1 MSFHMVSLRRI
12 RGTNLTTKMMKR
24 IIHTATV
31 FACLSFLILACNSE
45 YDIFVEPLADMELSK
60 TSVDVLEPVYI
71 KNLGKGETFSFWPG
85 DEGQDYSK
93 IEESK
98 NAGLPPNRGIDLE
111 YTYLRSGTYIITM
124 IASSFNEET
133 GELVQ
138 AVSTQQI
145 TVNPGNNGNNFTRFA
160 IDNAL
165 AGYSPEGVID
175 GNKISI
181 PIGFINRASGI
192 SDKDYAVLINKRPP
206 LFSANSSS
214 AKVYSEEGTLLQGRG
229 DDNYQLNLIDVN
241 TLEPIIRK
249 FTVVQDDL
257 PNVYDVAALFYPE
270 ISDLKVLGFTANEYS
285 RDGLSTVSED
295 EIEKLQLAYPGQT
308 FFGVFLIGVKPDQL
322 QTAILDFTLSDGSS
336 LHLKATGEEII
347 SGTTPVDISEAP
359 VDFEIVRTIDGFSI
373 TSEFKIYTTV
383 F

>member
-1 MSFHMVSLRRI
+1 
-12 RGTNLTTKMMKR
+12 MKR
-24 IIHTATV
+24 IIHNTAV
-31 FACLSFLILACNSE
+31 FACLTFFILACNTE
-45 YDIFVEPLADMELSK
+45 YDIFVDPRAEMELSK

-71 KNLGKGETFSFWPG
+71 KNLGEGETFSFWPG

-93 IEESK
+93 IADSR
-98 NAGLPPNRGIDLE
+98 NAGLPPNRGKDFE
-111 YTYLRSGTYIITM
+111 YTYLRSGTYTITM

-138 AVSTQQI
+138 VVSTQQI

-165 AGYSPEGVID
+165 AGYSPEGVIV

-181 PIGFINRASGI
+181 PIGFINRVSGI
-192 SDKDYAVLINKRPP
+192 SDQDYAVLINKRPP

-214 AKVYSEEGTLLQGRG
+214 AKVYSEEGTLLEGRG
-229 DDNYQLNLIDVN
+229 DDNYQVNLIDVN

-249 FTVVQDDL
+249 FTVVQDGL
-257 PNVYDVAALFYPE
+257 PNEYSVAALFYPE

-285 RDGLSTVSED
+285 KDGLSTVSED
-295 EIEKLQLAYPGQT
+295 EIKELQLAYPGQT
-308 FFGVFLIGVKPDQL
+308 FFGVFLIGVSPDQ
-322 QTAILDFTLSDGSS
+322 QKAAILDFTLSDGAS

-347 SGTTPVDISEAP
+347 SGTTPVDISKAP
-359 VDFEIVRTIDGFSI
+359 VDFEIIKTIDGFSI
-373 TSEFKIYTTV
+373 TSEFQIYSTV

>member
-1 MSFHMVSLRRI
+1 
-12 RGTNLTTKMMKR
+12 MMKR
-24 IIHTATV
+24 IIHNTAV
-31 FACLSFLILACNSE
+31 FACLSFFILACKTE
-45 YDIFVEPLADMELSK
+45 YDIFVEPKAEMELSK
-60 TSVDVLEPVYI
+60 TSVDILEPVYI

-93 IEESK
+93 IADSR
-98 NAGLPPNRGIDLE
+98 NAGLPPNRGIDFE
-111 YTYLRSGTYIITM
+111 YTYLRSGTYTITM

-133 GELVQ
+133 GKFVQ
-138 AVSTQQI
+138 KVITQQI

-165 AGYSPEGVID
+165 AGYSPEGIIE

-181 PIGFINRASGI
+181 PIGFINRVSGI
-192 SDKDYAVLINKRPP
+192 SDQDYAVLINKRPP

-249 FTVVQDDL
+249 FTVVQDGL
-257 PNVYDVAALFYPE
+257 PNEYAVAALFYPV
-270 ISDLKVLGFTANEYS
+270 ISDLKVLGFTASEYS
-285 RDGLSTVSED
+285 KDGLSTVSED

-308 FFGVFLIGVKPDQL
+308 FFGVFLVGVKPDQL
-322 QTAILDFTLSDGSS
+322 KTAILDFTLTNGAS

-347 SGTTPVDISEAP
+347 SGTTPVDISEPP
-359 VDFEIVRTIDGFSI
+359 VDFEIIRTLDGFSI
-373 TSEFKIYTTV
+373 TSEFKIYSTV

>member
-1 MSFHMVSLRRI
+1 
-12 RGTNLTTKMMKR
+12 MMKR
-24 IIHTATV
+24 IIHNTTV
-31 FACLSFLILACNSE
+31 FACLSFFILACNE
-45 YDIFVEPLADMELSK
+45 YDIFVEPKAEMELSK
-60 TSVDVLEPVYI
+60 TTMDIFEPVYI

-93 IEESK
+93 IAESR
-98 NAGLPPNRGIDLE
+98 NAGLPPNRGIDFE
-111 YTYLRSGTYIITM
+111 YAYLRSGTYTITM

-133 GELVQ
+133 GKLVQ
-138 AVSTQQI
+138 QVSTQQI

-165 AGYSPEGVID
+165 AGYSPEGVIA

-181 PIGFINRASGI
+181 PIGFINRVSGI
-192 SDKDYAVLINKRPP
+192 SDNDYAVLINKRPP

-229 DDNYQLNLIDVN
+229 DDDYQLNLLDVN

-249 FTVVQDDL
+249 FTVVQDGL
-257 PNVYDVAALFYPE
+257 PNEYAVAALFYPE
-270 ISDLKVLGFTANEYS
+270 ISDLKVLGSTAIEYS
-285 RDGLSTVSED
+285 KDGLSTVSED
-295 EIEKLQLAYPGQT
+295 EIQKLQLAYPGRT
-308 FFGVFLIGVKPDQL
+308 FFGVFLVGVTPNQL
-322 QTAILDFTLSDGSS
+322 KAAILNFTLTDGVS

-347 SGTTPVDISEAP
+347 SGTTPVDISETP
-359 VDFEIVRTIDGFSI
+359 VDFEIIRTIDGFSI
-373 TSEFKIYTTV
+373 TSEFKIYSTV